1 MALNVKF
8 LKGTAEAYTGLLAK
22 DANTFYFTED
32 NNSLYLGEIK
42 LSNGADLTAA
52 VVRIAQNETDID
64 ELQKQ
69 LTDLI
74 GSGSGSG
81 SVAEQISTAVEAA
94 KKELN
99 DSIKEQADR
108 IDAIEDAD
116 TGILAQAKTYA
127 DTAATNAANGKDE
140 AIKAAKD
147 AADAAQS
154 DVDALNNAVGTVGD
168 LTTEAKTVVGAI
180 EEVKTSVA
188 NAQSADKVTMEE
200 VTEGLGDGIAK
211 AYTFYQGE
219 KTPANKIGTINLLK
233 DLVVSAGEVV
243 KDPAGQDKGTYLKL
257 TIANQT
263 EPVYI
268 NVLDLVN
275 DFTVKADATGVQL
288 TISDTREI
296 SAEIVDGA
304 VSTAKIADAAVS
316 TNKIVDGAVT
326 KAKLDETIQKSL
338 DAADAAAGGITA
350 AIEALDYTTAPA
362 DGEDYVKSITETDG
376 VIAPVYGKFN
386 FDAAGSADTA
396 LASAKEYADGLATN
410 YDAAGSAN
418 TAETNAKAYVDEA
431 LTWGTF

>member
-22 DANTFYFTED
+22 DANTFYYTED
-32 NNSLYLGEIK
+32 NNNLYLGEIK
-42 LSNGADLTAA
+42 LSNSSDLAAA
-52 VVRIAQNETDID
+52 VTRIAQNESDITDI
-64 ELQKQ
+64 EGKLN
-69 LTDLI
+69 DLI
-74 GSGSGSG
+74 GSGSGS
-81 SVAEQISTAVEAA
+81 VADQISTAVDAA

-99 DSIKEQADR
+99 ESIKTEKER

-127 DTAATNAANGKDE
+127 DSAAKTAADGKDE

-154 DVDALNNAVGTVGD
+154 DVDVLSGKVGDTVD

-180 EEVKTSVA
+180 EEVKTAVGT
-188 NAQSADKVTMEE
+188 AQTAGKITMDET
-200 VTEGLGDGIAK
+200 TEGLGDGIAK
-211 AYTFYQGE
+211 SYTFYQGE

-243 KDPAGQDKGTYLKL
+243 KDPVGQDKGTYLKL
-257 TIANQT
+257 TIANQV
-263 EPVYI
+263 EPIYI

-275 DFTVKADATGVQL
+275 DFTVAADATEVQV
-288 TISDTREI
+288 TVSDTREI
-296 SAEIVDGA
+296 SAELVDGG
-304 VSTAKIADAAVS
+304 VSTAKIADKAVS
-316 TNKIVDGAVT
+316 TNKLADGAVT

-338 DAADAAAGGITA
+338 EAADAAAGGIA
-350 AIEALDYTTAPA
+350 SAIEALDYTTAPT

-386 FDAAGSADTA
+386 FDAAGSADAA
-396 LASAKEYADGLATN
+396 LAGAKEYADGLATN
-410 YDAAGSAN
+410 YDAAGSADA
-418 TAETNAKAYVDEA
+418 AETNAKAYVDEA